1 MTEENKEVQEEV
13 TAKEKPKAKPKKKEV
28 VANEF
33 FSARE
38 LRCKHTGKDGF
49 DADFLELLT
58 KIRIECDFPFAISSA
73 YRDKSHPAEQGKSGM
88 GSHSMGKAVDVLCR
102 GEKALKLIEVAQKHG
117 IKRIGVQQRGLS
129 RFIHIDSCT
138 EADGKPPAIWSY

>member
-1 MTEENKEVQEEV
+1 MTEE
-13 TAKEKPKAKPKKKEV
+13 TKPKAKAKPKKKEV
-28 VANEF
+28 VENDF
-33 FSARE
+33 FKAKE

-49 DADFLELLT
+49 DPEFLELLT
-58 KIRIECDFPFAISSA
+58 KIRIECDFPFPITSA
-73 YRDKSHPAEQGKSGM
+73 YRHESHPAEQRKKGV
-88 GSHSMGKAVDVLCR
+88 GSHQLGKAVDILCR

>member
-1 MTEENKEVQEEV
+1 MTEE
-13 TAKEKPKAKPKKKEV
+13 TKPKAKAKPKKKTV
-28 VANEF
+28 VENEY
-33 FSARE
+33 FSAKE

-49 DADFLELLT
+49 NAEFLELLT

-73 YRDKSHPAEQGKSGM
+73 FRDATHPAEQRKNSV
-88 GSHSMGKAVDVLCR
+88 GSHQMGKAVDVLCR

-117 IKRIGVQQRGLS
+117 IKRIGIQQRGLS

>member
-1 MTEENKEVQEEV
+1 MTEEIKQTEEV
-13 TAKEKPKAKPKKKEV
+13 KPKAKARPKKKEV
-28 VANEF
+28 VENDF
-33 FSARE
+33 FKAKE

-49 DADFLELLT
+49 DPEFLELLT
-58 KIRIECDFPFAISSA
+58 KIRIECDFPFPITSA
-73 YRDKSHPAEQGKSGM
+73 FRDATHPAEQGKKKGVV
-88 GSHSMGKAVDVLCR
+88 GSHQLGKAVDILCR